1 MAFKPKI
8 LIIEN
13 DPALMNTIRIT
24 LSTMAT
30 QITCAADS
38 KAGAEY
44 ITREKFDGMFLEC
57 RLPGID
63 GLQLAK
69 MARSSGPN
77 RSCTLVMLADRTDS
91 GALKESFK
99 LGANFV
105 LQKPLNAGHIR
116 SMLNASRGMMLEE
129 RRRCQ
134 RATSDFI
141 LHCSWD
147 NTHTQG
153 ICMDISATG
162 LQADLRDTPDKGIE
176 VTLEFSLPGD
186 ATPLKLFGR
195 VTRVTEEETVG
206 IQFINPA
213 HSQRK
218 QIMQFTDKAHGTAV
232 TV

>member
-8 LIIEN
+8 LVIEN
-13 DPALMNTIRIT
+13 DPALMSTIRIT
-24 LSTMAT
+24 LSSMAT
-30 QITCAADS
+30 EITCATDS

-44 ITREKFDGMFLEC
+44 ITGEKFDGVFLEC

-69 MARSSGPN
+69 MARASGPN
-77 RSCTLVMLADRTDS
+77 QSSTIVMLADGTDS
-91 GALKESFK
+91 AALKESFK

-129 RRRCQ
+129 RRRFQ
-134 RATSDFI
+134 RATTDFI
-141 LHCSWD
+141 LQCSWE

-153 ICMDISATG
+153 ICVDISATG
-162 LQADLRDTPDKGIE
+162 LQADLRDTPDKETE

-186 ATPLKLFGR
+186 ATPLKLYGK

-218 QIMQFTDKAHGTAV
+218 QIMLFTDKAHGTAV

>member
-1 MAFKPKI
+1 VAFKPKI
-8 LIIEN
+8 LIIED
-13 DPALMNTIRIT
+13 DPALMSTIKIT
-24 LSTMAT
+24 LSTMESEVVSAP
-30 QITCAADS
+30 DS

-44 ITREKFDGMFLEC
+44 ITTEKFDGVFLDC

-63 GLQLAK
+63 GLQLGK
-69 MARSSGPN
+69 MVRSSGLN
-77 RSCTLVMLADRTDS
+77 KSCTLVMLADGTDAE
-91 GALKESFK
+91 ALKESFK

-105 LQKPLNAGHIR
+105 LQKPIKAGHIR

-129 RRRCQ
+129 RRRFQ

-141 LHCSWD
+141 LHCSWGET
-147 NTHTQG
+147 NTQG
-153 ICMDISATG
+153 ICVDISATG
-162 LQADLRDTPDKGIE
+162 LQADLRDTPVKGTE
-176 VTLEFSLPGD
+176 VTLEFSLPED
-186 ATPLKLFGR
+186 ATPLKLFGK
-195 VTRVTEEETVG
+195 VTRITEDETAG